1 MNRRER
7 QYFVWVKFWKRR
19 RKHKVVKIKKETKYG
34 SSYTIQLPPCERV
47 RVPDNK
53 LRKMGR
59 L

>member
-19 RKHKVVKIKKETKYG
+19 RKYKIVKIETKTEYG
-34 SSYTIQLPPCERV
+34 FSYTMQLPPCERV
-47 RVPDNK
+47 RVPDSK
-53 LRKMGR
+53 LIKMGR